1 MGGKEGTKKGHII
14 IFRARTARA
23 YYNYNSGKRAYDICV
38 QDADGKGTRSTRDED
53 RMRAKGKQCLKE
65 EKTVVYG
72 RESNGLGRRKQWLPP
87 PETILKKE

>member
-23 YYNYNSGKRAYDICV
+23 YYLPIGLEKNVRNLRTGSKR
-38 QDADGKGTRSTRDED
+38 KGNW
-53 RMRAKGKQCLKE
+53 MRTKEKQCFKE

-72 RESNGLGRRKQWLPP
+72 RESNGLGREKQ
-87 PETILKKE
+87 